1 MNTIPLNIDISFNKI
16 IDLVKS
22 LSPQEKQ
29 LINDAIWD
37 ESMPIPQTHQALV
50 NDRVLKSKKNPERML
65 NWDKVANT
73 LG

>member
-1 MNTIPLNIDISFNKI
+1 MNTIPLNVDISFNKI

-37 ESMPIPQTHQALV
+37 ESMPIPKAHKAIV
-50 NDRVLKSKKNPERML
+50 KDRVLKSKQNPERML
-65 NWDKVANT
+65 NWDDVANT